1 MEFVYLA
8 DHPEAIPIVAKWYY
22 EQWGR
27 QHEVPS
33 LEKSEEILTDYL
45 NRDKIPLL
53 ILAKKEEKILGT
65 VQLKFYEMDIYPQ
78 KEHWLGGVFVPKQYR
93 GNKIAEKLV
102 LQAMKIAKNHEVKTL
117 FLQTE
122 KLNGGLYKR
131 LGWNLVEKSIYRDK
145 PVLVMRK
152 DL

>member
-22 EQWGR
+22 EQWGH

-78 KEHWLGGVFVPKQYR
+78 KEHWLGGVFVPKQHR

>member
-1 MEFVYLA
+1 MEFVFLA
-8 DHPEAIPIVAKWYY
+8 DYPEAIPIVADWYY
-22 EQWGR
+22 HQWGH
-27 QHEVPS
+27 QHELISPQ
-33 LEKSEEILTDYL
+33 KSEEMLSDYL

-53 ILAKKEEKILGT
+53 ILAKKRDEILGA
-65 VQLKFYEMDIYPQ
+65 VQLKYYEMDNYPQ
-78 KEHWLGGVFVPKQYR
+78 KEHWLGGVYVPEKHR
-93 GNKIAEKLV
+93 GKKIARQLV
-102 LQAMKIAKNHEVKTL
+102 LKALEVAKTHGIDTL

-131 LGWNLVEKSIYRDK
+131 LGWNLVEKTTYKKK